1 MLEFFR
7 EGGWAMWPILV
18 FGMVTVGAAG
28 RFAHKPDLKALRF
41 IGSMAVL
48 TLVTTFHG
56 TLTCVGAVLAALSD
70 EKRIPDAE
78 LTRTFFAGFMEST
91 RPGMLG
97 GFLLMLGCLFVA
109 IGMLRSNTKQA

>member
-1 MLEFFR
+1 MLLDFFR

-28 RFAHKPDLKALRF
+28 RFAHRPDLKALRF

-48 TLVTTFHG
+48 TVVTTFHG
-56 TLTCVGAVLAALSD
+56 TLTCVGAVLSALSD
-70 EKRIPDAE
+70 EKRVADAE

-91 RPGMLG
+91 RPSMLG
-97 GFLLMLGCLFVA
+97 GFLLMLACLFVA
-109 IGMLRSNTKQA
+109 IGMLRIDKKK